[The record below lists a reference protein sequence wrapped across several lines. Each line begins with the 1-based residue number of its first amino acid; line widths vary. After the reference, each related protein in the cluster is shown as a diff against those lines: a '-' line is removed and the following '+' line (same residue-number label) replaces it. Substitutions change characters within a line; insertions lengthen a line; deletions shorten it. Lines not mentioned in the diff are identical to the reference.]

1 MSIEKHVK
9 VSNWNGM
16 VCEVTS
22 VRNPTTSY
30 KVDLDCL
37 GESLCGHKSMEN
49 RCGLCV
55 HVVAA
60 VMHLNERR
68 KGYNT
73 PPLVY
78 KDFLPK
84 WQWLDTWAKQLGVP
98 LSQKSEEDDLRY
110 FLLPNMSDVLK
121 TMQTDET
128 LDRTCVS
135 ATGKLKGQLGRMKG
149 TVEEMRR
156 RTKRV
161 QDEVQAGRKT
171 GVDTTPMNAPL
182 KKANLGPKCLMCS
195 RESGWAIYKADCGGA
210 QNRHLGSDF
219 GKRRFAA
226 ENQKLKDKQAK
237 ACKAAEQAL
246 QRREAQLA
254 SSMLPPPPMPPPM
267 PQPQLAS
274 MLPQPQLAS
283 VLPQPQL
290 ASMLPQPQLA
300 SMLPRPSWQ
309 ASRPR
314 QAFRGRA
321 PPAQPQGTLE
331 LEPLVADQGDLSM
344 SATYEP
350 AAAAPAAAEPAAAEP
365 AAAEE
370 SMAAEVERL
379 RRELQQAREDAA
391 EAAAAEVARAAEAA
405 AAEVARAAAAE
416 AAPEAAAPAAP
427 AAAAAAAEVH
437 TGTPPP
443 LQA

>member
-37 GESLCGHKSMEN
+37 GESLCGHKCMEN

-149 TVEEMRR
+149 TVEEMRK

-182 KKANLGPKCLMCS
+182 KKANLGPKCVWCS

-237 ACKAAEQAL
+237 ASKAAEQAL
-246 QRREAQLA
+246 QRRQAQLA

-267 PQPQLAS
+267 
-274 MLPQPQLAS
+274 
-283 VLPQPQL
+283 
-290 ASMLPQPQLA
+290 PQPQLA

-331 LEPLVADQGDLSM
+331 IEPLVADQGDLSM
-344 SATYEP
+344 SATYEPAAAAP